1 MKRTYQPN
9 KRKRAKTHG
18 FRARMATVGGRKV
31 IARRRKSKIIARKKS
46 FANSCFIIYKD
57 ENQMGHGRVGISVSK
72 KLGNA
77 VTRNKIKRQ
86 LRMMIQECFHFDE
99 EVDYIVIVRK
109 RFLDNTY
116 IENKKELE
124 YLYKKV
130 KRKEISK

>member
-1 MKRTYQPN
+1 MKILARLLLE
-9 KRKRAKTHG
+9 KRVLRILVLLFIKMKIKW
-18 FRARMATVGGRKV
+18 ATDALV
-31 IARRRKSKIIARKKS
+31 
-46 FANSCFIIYKD
+46 
-57 ENQMGHGRVGISVSK
+57 SVSK

>member
-1 MKRTYQPN
+1 MFY
-9 KRKRAKTHG
+9 
-18 FRARMATVGGRKV
+18 
-31 IARRRKSKIIARKKS
+31 
-46 FANSCFIIYKD
+46 IYKD

>member
-1 MKRTYQPN
+1 MKKEFRV
-9 KRKRAKTHG
+9 KRNED
-18 FRARMATVGGRKV
+18 F
-31 IARRRKSKIIARKKS
+31 SKIIARKKS

-124 YLYKKV
+124 YLYKKI
-130 KRKEISK
+130 KRKEISKWS

>member
-1 MKRTYQPN
+1 MKKEFRV
-9 KRKRAKTHG
+9 KRNED
-18 FRARMATVGGRKV
+18 F
-31 IARRRKSKIIARKKS
+31 SKIIARKKS

-116 IENKKELE
+116 IENKKEVRKNLANNFKSPQTLKGE
-124 YLYKKV
+124 RGSYEKHWNHKGLHSYKG
-130 KRKEISK
+130 

>member
-1 MKRTYQPN
+1 MDTTDSY
-9 KRKRAKTHG
+9 
-18 FRARMATVGGRKV
+18 
-31 IARRRKSKIIARKKS
+31 IIH
-46 FANSCFIIYKD
+46 N
-57 ENQMGHGRVGISVSK
+57 SVSK

>member
-1 MKRTYQPN
+1 MKILARLLLE
-9 KRKRAKTHG
+9 KRVLRILVLLFIK
-18 FRARMATVGGRKV
+18 M
-31 IARRRKSKIIARKKS
+31 KI
-46 FANSCFIIYKD
+46 
-57 ENQMGHGRVGISVSK
+57 K

>member
-1 MKRTYQPN
+1 
-9 KRKRAKTHG
+9 
-18 FRARMATVGGRKV
+18 
-31 IARRRKSKIIARKKS
+31 
-46 FANSCFIIYKD
+46 
-57 ENQMGHGRVGISVSK
+57 MGHGRVGISVSK

-116 IENKKELE
+116 IENKRSANTIAN
-124 YLYKKV
+124 KKLNIRFITDIANV
-130 KRKEISK
+130 FRILLQNSICSNKNRN

>member
-1 MKRTYQPN
+1 MKIL
-9 KRKRAKTHG
+9 
-18 FRARMATVGGRKV
+18 ARLLLE
-31 IARRRKSKIIARKKS
+31 KKS

-130 KRKEISK
+130 KRKEISKWS

>member
-1 MKRTYQPN
+1 MKKEFRV
-9 KRKRAKTHG
+9 KRNED
-18 FRARMATVGGRKV
+18 F
-31 IARRRKSKIIARKKS
+31 SKIIARKKS

-57 ENQMGHGRVGISVSK
+57 ENQIGHGRVGISVSK

-86 LRMMIQECFHFDE
+86 LRMMIQECFHFD
-99 EVDYIVIVRK
+99 IVIVRK
-109 RFLDNTY
+109 NFLNHTY

>member
-1 MKRTYQPN
+1 MKKEFRV
-9 KRKRAKTHG
+9 KRNED
-18 FRARMATVGGRKV
+18 F
-31 IARRRKSKIIARKKS
+31 SKIIARKKS

-57 ENQMGHGRVGISVSK
+57 ENQIGHGRVGISVSK

-109 RFLDNTY
+109 NFLNHTY
-116 IENKKELE
+116 IENKKEIWMPFSFIC
-124 YLYKKV
+124 YKYEKLIDIKITFPEEV
-130 KRKEISK
+130 EERNVVFE

>member
-1 MKRTYQPN
+1 MKKEFRV
-9 KRKRAKTHG
+9 KRNED
-18 FRARMATVGGRKV
+18 F
-31 IARRRKSKIIARKKS
+31 SKIIARKKS

-86 LRMMIQECFHFDE
+86 LRMMIQEYFHFDE
-99 EVDYIVIVRK
+99 EVDYIVNVRK

-124 YLYKKV
+124 YLYKKA
-130 KRKEISK
+130 KRKEISKWS

>member
-1 MKRTYQPN
+1 MKKEFRV
-9 KRKRAKTHG
+9 KRNED
-18 FRARMATVGGRKV
+18 F
-31 IARRRKSKIIARKKS
+31 SKIIARKKS

-116 IENKKELE
+116 IENKRSANTIAN
-124 YLYKKV
+124 KKLNIRFITDIANV
-130 KRKEISK
+130 FRILLQNSISSNKNRN

>member
-1 MKRTYQPN
+1 MKILARLLLE
-9 KRKRAKTHG
+9 KRVLRILVLL
-18 FRARMATVGGRKV
+18 F
-31 IARRRKSKIIARKKS
+31 
-46 FANSCFIIYKD
+46 YKD

-130 KRKEISK
+130 KRKEISKWS

>member
-1 MKRTYQPN
+1 MKKEFRV
-9 KRKRAKTHG
+9 KRNED
-18 FRARMATVGGRKV
+18 F
-31 IARRRKSKIIARKKS
+31 SKIIARKKS

-57 ENQMGHGRVGISVSK
+57 ENQIGHGRVGISVSK

-109 RFLDNTY
+109 HIRFELPTIKVRKSHIWMKMANTEGTSCFNFYY
-116 IENKKELE
+116 ILQKEH
-124 YLYKKV
+124 
-130 KRKEISK
+130 

>member
-1 MKRTYQPN
+1 MKKEFRV
-9 KRKRAKTHG
+9 KRNED
-18 FRARMATVGGRKV
+18 F
-31 IARRRKSKIIARKKS
+31 SKIIARKKS

-109 RFLDNTY
+109 RFLD
-116 IENKKELE
+116 
-124 YLYKKV
+124 LYKKV

>member
-1 MKRTYQPN
+1 MLN
-9 KRKRAKTHG
+9 KVFSGLDIPYKETK
-18 FRARMATVGGRKV
+18 F
-31 IARRRKSKIIARKKS
+31 KKAPS
-46 FANSCFIIYKD
+46 DYIIYKD

-130 KRKEISK
+130 KRKEISKWS

>member
-1 MKRTYQPN
+1 MKKEFRV
-9 KRKRAKTHG
+9 KRNED
-18 FRARMATVGGRKV
+18 F
-31 IARRRKSKIIARKKS
+31 SKIIARKKS

-57 ENQMGHGRVGISVSK
+57 ENQRKSGSLLLDEKMGHGRVGISVSK

>member
-1 MKRTYQPN
+1 MV
-9 KRKRAKTHG
+9 HL
-18 FRARMATVGGRKV
+18 
-31 IARRRKSKIIARKKS
+31 
-46 FANSCFIIYKD
+46 
-57 ENQMGHGRVGISVSK
+57 RVGISLIK
-72 KLGNA
+72 ILGNA
-77 VTRNKIKRQ
+77 VTCNKIKRQ

>member
-1 MKRTYQPN
+1 MKILARLLLE
-9 KRKRAKTHG
+9 KRVLRILVLLFIKMKT
-18 FRARMATVGGRKV
+18 
-31 IARRRKSKIIARKKS
+31 
-46 FANSCFIIYKD
+46 N
-57 ENQMGHGRVGISVSK
+57 GHGRVGISVSK

>member
-1 MKRTYQPN
+1 MKILARLLLE
-9 KRKRAKTHG
+9 KRVLR
-18 FRARMATVGGRKV
+18 
-31 IARRRKSKIIARKKS
+31 
-46 FANSCFIIYKD
+46 NSCFIIYKD
-57 ENQMGHGRVGISVSK
+57 ENRMGHGRVGISVSK

>member
-1 MKRTYQPN
+1 MKKEFRV
-9 KRKRAKTHG
+9 KRNED
-18 FRARMATVGGRKV
+18 F
-31 IARRRKSKIIARKKS
+31 SKIIARKKS

-57 ENQMGHGRVGISVSK
+57 ENQIGHGRVGISVSK

-109 RFLDNTY
+109 NFLNHTY

-130 KRKEISK
+130 KRKEISKWSEITKLKNILKLFV